1 MTVTHPSTSP
11 HPLLSTTARNEE
23 VSRASSV
30 MRNSF
35 LVFAQLLLAWCV
47 VFGCVCIYTYVL
59 LWGLSCVPDP
69 AASSGFDHLIVL
81 IKALRLIQL
90 LKEGQAKTA
99 GRAPFLWDQGQTPP
113 KIRTRRFSC
122 AIRMQSYLVLVL
134 VSSKAVIRTHKE
146 AQLIIFTNTAC

>member
-1 MTVTHPSTSP
+1 MVC
-11 HPLLSTTARNEE
+11 R
-23 VSRASSV
+23 VWV
-30 MRNSF
+30 
-35 LVFAQLLLAWCV
+35 
-47 VFGCVCIYTYVL
+47 CVCIYTYVL

-113 KIRTRRFSC
+113 KIRTLGFSCC

-134 VSSKAVIRTHKE
+134 VSRLSSALTKRPNLLFLLTQPVKGKHV
-146 AQLIIFTNTAC
+146 IIFVHKIQFCEF

>member
-1 MTVTHPSTSP
+1 MVC
-11 HPLLSTTARNEE
+11 R
-23 VSRASSV
+23 VWV
-30 MRNSF
+30 
-35 LVFAQLLLAWCV
+35 
-47 VFGCVCIYTYVL
+47 CVCIYTYVL

-113 KIRTRRFSC
+113 KIRTRRF
-122 AIRMQSYLVLVL
+122 LVVRSECSL
-134 VSSKAVIRTHKE
+134 TWYW
-146 AQLIIFTNTAC
+146 C